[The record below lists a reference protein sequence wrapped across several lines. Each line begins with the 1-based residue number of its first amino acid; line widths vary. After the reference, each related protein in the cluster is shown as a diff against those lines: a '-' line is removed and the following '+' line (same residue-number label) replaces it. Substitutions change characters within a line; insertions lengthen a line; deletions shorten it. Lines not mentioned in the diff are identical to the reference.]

1 MLYNNFMIDLS
12 QDEIKLLVAVLD
24 SVSFKLVDAPK
35 VLPLLEKLGKAIE
48 PEKPKVEDAEIVK

>member
-1 MLYNNFMIDLS
+1 MIDLS